1 MATRDELMKALRAA
15 DAAGAADDAR
25 RIAAMIKNL
34 PANAPAAPSY
44 AEQVQQQFD
53 AMPMWQKPLQAGAD
67 LIRQGGDA
75 LSMGYSTKLAESLGM
90 DGARQNV
97 EDARIRSGAAG
108 NTAEIG
114 AGMLPLMMLP
124 QVALPAKAG
133 PVAKA
138 GFTGLM
144 GALEG
149 AGVGGLQAGADDED
163 VLQGQQ
169 DGAISGILGQA
180 AGGAIAKGVNAITAP
195 FKRSTRTTVP
205 QLRDQKDAAYRRVTD
220 AGVEYTPSA
229 IDRMVQGMER
239 NVRNRGADH
248 TRHPN
253 VFSGGRAVDDML
265 QNDRSLSQV
274 DRARQIITRDVVKT
288 PNDPA
293 QQGLGMDMVSHMD
306 DFLNRA
312 GPRDVTVRSGSPDEG
327 IEALLEARSLNSRM
341 RKLEDLDESVVKAER
356 KSARSLNTSEDT
368 TLKANIDSILGSEK
382 KRAGYTPDEID
393 KMDEVVRGTPGQ
405 NFLRQAGR
413 LAPGGGLSLGAGGVG
428 FGIGASLGGGPAGAA
443 LAALP
448 MAAGWGA
455 KKLSERSTKK
465 SIDELLDLVASG
477 GDAARLRRPKTI
489 DERSQSALARML
501 MLQGIK
507 D

>member
-53 AMPMWQKPLQAGAD
+53 AMPILQKPLQAGAD

-124 QVALPAKAG
+124 QVSLPAKAG

-149 AGVGGLQAGADDED
+149 AGIGGLQAGADDED

-195 FKRSTRTTVP
+195 FKRSTRMNP
-205 QLRDQKDAAYRRVTD
+205 AQLRGMKDDAYRRVGE
-220 AGVEYTPSA
+220 AGVEYTPAA
-229 IDRMVQGMER
+229 IEKMMKGMER
-239 NVRNRGADH
+239 AVLDKGADQI
-248 TRHPN
+248 RHPN
-253 VFSGGRAVDDML
+253 VFRGGAKAGEML
-265 QNDRSLSQV
+265 DQRRSLEQV
-274 DRARQIITRDVVKT
+274 DRARQVISRDVVKT

-293 QQGLGMDMVSHMD
+293 QQELGMDMINSLD
-306 DFLNRA
+306 DFVGRT
-312 GPRDVTVRSGSPDEG
+312 GRKDITTQSGDPDEG
-327 IEALLEARSLNSRM
+327 VEALLDARRYNSRM
-341 RKLEDLDESVVKAER
+341 RKMEDVDELVSKAER
-356 KSARSLNTSEDT
+356 RAARNLNAGEDSTMRAELDSL
-368 TLKANIDSILGSEK
+368 LGNM
-382 KRAGYTPDEID
+382 KRRGGFTPDEMA
-393 KMDEVVRGTPGQ
+393 KMDEVVRGTMGQ

-428 FGIGASLGGGPAGAA
+428 FGIGASLGSPAFGALTA
-443 LAALP
+443 GLP
-448 MAAGWGA
+448 MVAGMGA

-465 SIDELLDLVASG
+465 SVEEFRDLVASG
-477 GDAARLRRPKTI
+477 GDATKLKKPKTI